1 MNSLQAL
8 PQWQEHMSEP
18 TGAWLGFINA
28 IYYVGTASNAPIA
41 AAVNNKFGRKV
52 GVYTG
57 YLMLILGVALC
68 GPNSEAAFLMSRFF
82 VGCSTAYFTN
92 AVPLLMNEIAYP
104 THRGIVSALFMSGWY
119 VGGTLA
125 AFITFGTRNMQSSWA
140 WRIPTI
146 CQLIVPMIALPG
158 LLMCPESPR
167 WLISMNRTDEARVV
181 LQDIHAGGADD
192 SPLVDYEVSEISNAI
207 TIERE
212 ISANASYLDMIK
224 TRGNRHRLFISIS
237 LGVFSQWCGNG
248 VVSYYL
254 AMVLTT
260 VGVTSVTDQTLIS
273 VGLNIWNLLWSIA
286 AAFSV
291 DRLGRRPLFFAS
303 VATMLV
309 GYVIVTALS
318 GAFANSG
325 QSATGIAVIPFL
337 FVFFAGYDLAM

>member
-1 MNSLQAL
+1 MNGLQAL
-8 PQWQEHMSEP
+8 PQWQEHLDNP
-18 TGAWLGFINA
+18 TGVWLGFINA

-41 AAVNNKFGRKV
+41 AAVNNRWGRKV

-57 YLMLILGVALC
+57 YVMLIVGVACC

-82 VGCSTAYFTN
+82 IGCSTAYFTN

-146 CQLIVPMIALPG
+146 CQLIIPMMALPG
-158 LLMCPESPR
+158 LLMSPESPR

-181 LQDIHAGGADD
+181 LENIHAGGATD

-212 ISANASYLDMIK
+212 ISANASYLDMVK

-237 LGVFSQWCGNG
+237 LGIFFQWCGNG

-260 VGVTSVTDQTLIS
+260 VGITSVTDQTLIS
-273 VGLNIWNLLWSIA
+273 VGLNIWNLLWSVA
-286 AAFSV
+286 AAFCV

-325 QSATGIAVIPFL
+325 QPATGIAVIPFL

>member
-1 MNSLQAL
+1 MNGLQAL
-8 PQWQEHMSEP
+8 PQWQEHMDSP
-18 TGAWLGFINA
+18 TGVWLGFINA

-41 AAVNNKFGRKV
+41 AAVNNRFGRKV

-57 YLMLILGVALC
+57 YVMLIIGVALC
-68 GPNSEAAFLMSRFF
+68 GPNSEVAFLMSRFF
-82 VGCSTAYFTN
+82 IGCSTAYFTN

-125 AFITFGTRNMQSSWA
+125 AFITFGTRNMQSSLA
-140 WRIPTI
+140 WRVPTI
-146 CQLIVPMIALPG
+146 CQLIIPMIALPG
-158 LLMCPESPR
+158 LLMSPESPR

-181 LQDIHAGGADD
+181 LQNIHAGGATD
-192 SPLVDYEVSEISNAI
+192 SALVAYEVSEISNAI
-207 TIERE
+207 AIEKE

-254 AMVLTT
+254 AMVLST
-260 VGVTSVTDQTLIS
+260 VGITSVTDQTLIS
-273 VGLNIWNLLWSIA
+273 VGLNIWNLLWSVA
-286 AAFSV
+286 AAFCV

-309 GYVIVTALS
+309 GYAIVTGLS
-318 GAFANSG
+318 GAFAQSG